1 MRSYPGLAP
10 PSYHLPHSCNLPSA
24 TSPITHCCFCTICLH
39 DIATNDEER
48 TINNEERTRR
58 RPRVASCIFFCHLPS
73 TTAIFLFLALPGS
86 SCLRLTSFF
95 FFHNKVSRTSNL
107 FPVSLSSISISI
119 VYLSST
125 ACGPP
130 SCLVS
135 FPGHSHCI
143 EDPSIPCI
151 VHAPTCIPYAASTV
165 YRLPSPISP
174 AHHSILGPNAPHTTT
189 STSVPVT

>member
-1 MRSYPGLAP
+1 MSRILHFLP
-10 PSYHLPHSCNLPSA
+10 PP
-24 TSPITHCCFCTICLH
+24 
-39 DIATNDEER
+39 
-48 TINNEERTRR
+48 
-58 RPRVASCIFFCHLPS
+58 
-73 TTAIFLFLALPGS
+73 TTAIFYSSPYQGHLAYD
-86 SCLRLTSFF
+86 SFQF
-95 FFHNKVSRTSNL
+95 IFHPKVSRTSNL
-107 FPVSLSSISISI
+107 FPVSLSSISISISISI

-143 EDPSIPCI
+143 EDSSIPCI

-174 AHHSILGPNAPHTTT
+174 AHHRILDPISPVTTT
-189 STSVPVT
+189 STPVPVT